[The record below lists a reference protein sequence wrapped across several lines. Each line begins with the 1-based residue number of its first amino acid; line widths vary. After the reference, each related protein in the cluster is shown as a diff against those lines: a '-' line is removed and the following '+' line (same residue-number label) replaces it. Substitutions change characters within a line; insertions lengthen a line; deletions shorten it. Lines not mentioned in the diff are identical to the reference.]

1 MSSTASDVEMLTETL
16 RNTLIRDLVELYPEV
31 MPVLTSR
38 GMDICCGGGMTVP
51 DAARAHQQDDSIMID
66 EMLRTIR
73 GEGK

>member
-38 GMDICCGGGMTVP
+38 GMDICCGGGLTVP
-51 DAARAHQQDDSIMID
+51 DAAKAHQQDDSVMID
-66 EMLRTIR
+66 EMVRTIR
-73 GEGK
+73 GEG